1 MNQTEL
7 GLHSND
13 GDDIE
18 DEDFEEDDAEEE
30 IPDAAQGLGAL
41 RPVINFLRPYYR
53 RRGRVLVLLGL
64 GVLAETSYNVAF
76 PLSLKYLIDDAL
88 LKQDHE
94 ALVWILIVL
103 GVLAAVISTVAVCV
117 EYLNARLAA
126 GVLRDIRHSL
136 FDHLQTLSL
145 YFYSRTKAG
154 EVISRFST
162 DLGEVEG
169 AVRYWLGMG
178 LMPALELVSAVGL
191 LFYLNWP
198 LALAAML
205 IWPLTMIGPRIFS
218 PRAVAAT
225 YRKKQLEAETL
236 SVIQENVLAQPVIK
250 VFGLQAIAR
259 AWLWQRSIPLATTS
273 EHVNFLSAMVERSVS
288 TAVLLLHL
296 IILGFGAWLAF
307 HQRISIG
314 TLVTFESVFWELSY
328 NISYLSQFF
337 PEVMQA
343 AGSIRHMNEL
353 FAEKPFINDATDAV
367 DLPRLHREI
376 VFSHV
381 SFGYTEGDRH
391 LNDIS
396 FRIPRG
402 TRAAIVGPSGS
413 GKSTILNLILRLYE
427 PVRGSVK
434 IDGYDL
440 RNVTRESLLSQ
451 IAIVFQESFLF
462 NTTIRENIR
471 LGRLDATDED
481 VEAAAKAAEIHDFIE
496 SLPQGY
502 DTNAGERGGLMSG
515 GQRQRIAIAR
525 AIIRDPAILLLDE
538 ATSALDHATESAI
551 LATLRRAAAGRTVIS
566 VTHRLSSAVDADM
579 VLVMG
584 GGELV
589 ETGGHEVLQRLW
601 SEPWGLEDE

>member
-1 MNQTEL
+1 MNQAIHQTKPDDVEIEAEEIEE
-7 GLHSND
+7 D
-13 GDDIE
+13 GDAE
-18 DEDFEEDDAEEE
+18 DEDET
-30 IPDAAQGLGAL
+30 PDIAPGVGAL
-41 RPVINFLRPYYR
+41 RPVFAFLRPYYR
-53 RRGRVLVLLGL
+53 QRGSVLILLAL

-88 LKQDHE
+88 LKQNHE

-126 GVLRDIRHSL
+126 DILRDIRHSL
-136 FDHLQTLSL
+136 FDHLQSLSL
-145 YFYSRTKAG
+145 HFYSRTTAG

-178 LMPALELVSAVGL
+178 LTPALELIIAVAL

-198 LALAAML
+198 LAIAAML
-205 IWPLTMIGPRIFS
+205 IWPLTLIGPRIFS

-236 SVIQENVLAQPVIK
+236 DIVQENVLAQPVIK
-250 VFGLQAIAR
+250 VFGLQAIAQV
-259 AWLWQRSIPLATTS
+259 WLRRRSIPLAAS
-273 EHVNFLSAMVERSVS
+273 SVQVNFLSAMVERSVT

-296 IILGFGAWLAF
+296 LILGFGAWLAF
-307 HQRISIG
+307 HKRITIG

-328 NISYLSQFF
+328 NIGYISQFF

-353 FAEKPFINDATDAV
+353 FAEKPRINDANDAIA
-367 DLPRLHREI
+367 LPRLQREI
-376 VFSHV
+376 VFDRV
-381 SFGYTEGDRH
+381 TFGYNGTDRH
-391 LNDIS
+391 LSNLS
-396 FRIPRG
+396 FHIPRG
-402 TRAAIVGPSGS
+402 SRVAIVGPSGS

-427 PVRGSVK
+427 PVEGSVT

-440 RNVTRESLLSQ
+440 RKVTRESLLSQ

-462 NTTIRENIR
+462 HTTIRENIR
-471 LGRLDATDED
+471 LGKPDASDAE
-481 VEAAAKAAEIHDFIE
+481 VEAAARAAEIHDFIE
-496 SLPQGY
+496 SLPLGY
-502 DTNAGERGGLMSG
+502 DTNAGERGSLMSG

-525 AIIRDPAILLLDE
+525 ALVRDPAILLLDE
-538 ATSALDHATESAI
+538 ATSALDHATEAAI

-566 VTHRLSSAVDADM
+566 VTHRLSSAVDADI
-579 VLVMG
+579 VLVMA

-589 ETGGHEVLQRLW
+589 EAGGHEILRRLW
-601 SEPWGLEDE
+601 NEPWSR

>member
-1 MNQTEL
+1 MNQTKP
-7 GLHSND
+7 
-13 GDDIE
+13 DDVEIEAEEIEQDDDAE
-18 DEDFEEDDAEEE
+18 DEDET
-30 IPDAAQGLGAL
+30 PDIAPGVGAL
-41 RPVINFLRPYYR
+41 RPVFAFLRPYYR
-53 RRGRVLVLLGL
+53 QRGSVLILLAL

-88 LKQDHE
+88 LKQNHE

-126 GVLRDIRHSL
+126 DILRDIRHSL
-136 FDHLQTLSL
+136 FDHLQSLSL
-145 YFYSRTKAG
+145 HFYSRTTPG
-154 EVISRFST
+154 EVVSRFST

-178 LMPALELVSAVGL
+178 LTPALELVIAVAL

-198 LALAAML
+198 LAIAAML
-205 IWPLTMIGPRIFS
+205 IWPLTLIGPRIFS

-236 SVIQENVLAQPVIK
+236 NIVQENVLAQPVIK
-250 VFGLQAIAR
+250 VFGLQAIAQV
-259 AWLWQRSIPLATTS
+259 WLRRRSIPLAAS
-273 EHVNFLSAMVERSVS
+273 SVQVNFLSAMVERSVT

-296 IILGFGAWLAF
+296 VILGFGAWLAF
-307 HQRISIG
+307 HKRITIG

-328 NISYLSQFF
+328 NIGYISQFF

-353 FAEKPFINDATDAV
+353 FAEKPRINDAPDAIA
-367 DLPRLHREI
+367 LPRLRREI
-376 VFSHV
+376 VFDRV
-381 SFGYTEGDRH
+381 TFGYNGTDRH
-391 LNDIS
+391 LSELS

-402 TRAAIVGPSGS
+402 SRAAIVGPSGS

-427 PVRGSVK
+427 PVGGSVT

-440 RNVTRESLLSQ
+440 RKVTRESLLSQ

-471 LGRLDATDED
+471 LSKPEASDAD
-481 VEAAAKAAEIHDFIE
+481 VEAAARAAEIHDFIE
-496 SLPQGY
+496 SLPLGY
-502 DTNAGERGGLMSG
+502 DTNAGERGSLMSG

-525 AIIRDPAILLLDE
+525 ALVRDPAILLLDE
-538 ATSALDHATESAI
+538 ATSALDHATEAAI

-579 VLVMG
+579 VLVMA

-589 ETGGHEVLQRLW
+589 EAGGHEILRRLW
-601 SEPWGLEDE
+601 NEPWSR

>member
-1 MNQTEL
+1 MNQVKP
-7 GLHSND
+7 
-13 GDDIE
+13 DDVEIEDDKIEDDEE
-18 DEDFEEDDAEEE
+18 DEDE
-30 IPDAAQGLGAL
+30 IPDLAHGLGAL
-41 RPVINFLRPYYR
+41 RPVFTFLRPYYR
-53 RRGRVLVLLGL
+53 QRGPVLALLAL

-103 GVLAAVISTVAVCV
+103 GVLAVVISTVAICV

-126 GVLRDIRHSL
+126 AILRDIRHSL

-145 YFYSRTKAG
+145 HFYSRTTAG

-162 DLGEVEG
+162 DLAEVEG

-178 LMPALELVSAVGL
+178 LTPALELIIAVAL

-198 LALAAML
+198 LAMAAML
-205 IWPLTMIGPRIFS
+205 IWPLTLIGPRIFS

-236 SVIQENVLAQPVIK
+236 NIVQENVLAQPVIK

-259 AWLWQRSIPLATTS
+259 AWLRRRSVPLAAS
-273 EHVNFLSAMVERSVS
+273 SVQVNFLSAMVERSVA

-296 IILGFGAWLAF
+296 VILGFGAWLAF
-307 HQRISIG
+307 HKRITIG

-328 NISYLSQFF
+328 NIGYISQFF

-343 AGSIRHMNEL
+343 AGSIRHMTEL
-353 FAEKPFINDATDAV
+353 FDEKPRINDAPDAIA
-367 DLPRLHREI
+367 LPRLQREI
-376 VFSHV
+376 VFDRV
-381 SFGYTEGDRH
+381 SFGYNGTDRH
-391 LNDIS
+391 LSNLS

-402 TRAAIVGPSGS
+402 SRAAIVGPSGS

-427 PVRGSVK
+427 PVEGSVC

-440 RNVTRESLLSQ
+440 RKVTRESLLSQ

-462 NTTIRENIR
+462 HTTIRENIR
-471 LGRLDATDED
+471 LGRTDASDAD
-481 VEAAAKAAEIHDFIE
+481 VEAAARAAEIHDFIE
-496 SLPQGY
+496 SQPLGY
-502 DTNAGERGGLMSG
+502 DTNAGERGSLMSG

-525 AIIRDPAILLLDE
+525 ALVRDPAILLLDE
-538 ATSALDHATESAI
+538 ATSALDHTTETAI

-566 VTHRLSSAVDADM
+566 VTHRLSSAVDADL
-579 VLVMG
+579 VLVMA

-589 ETGGHEVLQRLW
+589 EAGGHEILRRLW
-601 SEPWGLEDE
+601 NEPWSR

>member
-1 MNQTEL
+1 MNQVKP
-7 GLHSND
+7 
-13 GDDIE
+13 DDVEIEDDKIEDDEE
-18 DEDFEEDDAEEE
+18 DEDE
-30 IPDAAQGLGAL
+30 IPDLAHGLGAL
-41 RPVINFLRPYYR
+41 RPVFTFLRPYYR
-53 RRGRVLVLLGL
+53 QRGPVLALLAL

-103 GVLAAVISTVAVCV
+103 GVLAVVISTVAICV

-126 GVLRDIRHSL
+126 AILRDIRHSL

-145 YFYSRTKAG
+145 HFYSRTTAG

-162 DLGEVEG
+162 DLAEVEG

-178 LMPALELVSAVGL
+178 LTPALELIIAVAL

-198 LALAAML
+198 LAMAAML
-205 IWPLTMIGPRIFS
+205 IWPLTLIGPRIFS

-236 SVIQENVLAQPVIK
+236 NIVQENVLAQPVIK

-259 AWLWQRSIPLATTS
+259 AWLRRRSVPLAAS
-273 EHVNFLSAMVERSVS
+273 SVQVNFLSAMVERSVA

-296 IILGFGAWLAF
+296 VILGFGAWLAF
-307 HQRISIG
+307 HKRITIG

-328 NISYLSQFF
+328 NIGYISQFF

-353 FAEKPFINDATDAV
+353 FVQKPRINDAPDAIA
-367 DLPRLHREI
+367 LPRLQREI
-376 VFSHV
+376 VFDRV
-381 SFGYTEGDRH
+381 SFGYNGTDRH
-391 LNDIS
+391 LSNLS

-402 TRAAIVGPSGS
+402 SRAAIVGPSGS

-427 PVRGSVK
+427 PVEGSVC

-440 RNVTRESLLSQ
+440 RKVTRESLLSQ

-462 NTTIRENIR
+462 HTTIRENIR
-471 LGRLDATDED
+471 LGRTDASDAD
-481 VEAAAKAAEIHDFIE
+481 VEAAARAAEIHDFIE
-496 SLPQGY
+496 SQPLGY
-502 DTNAGERGGLMSG
+502 DTNAGERGSLMSG

-525 AIIRDPAILLLDE
+525 ALVRDPAILLLDE
-538 ATSALDHATESAI
+538 ATSALDHTTETAI

-566 VTHRLSSAVDADM
+566 VTHRLSSAVDADL
-579 VLVMG
+579 VLVMA

-589 ETGGHEVLQRLW
+589 EAGGHEILRRLW
-601 SEPWGLEDE
+601 NEPWSR

>member
-1 MNQTEL
+1 MNQVKPDDFEIEEEETEA
-7 GLHSND
+7 GE
-13 GDDIE
+13 E
-18 DEDFEEDDAEEE
+18 DEDET
-30 IPDAAQGLGAL
+30 PDAAHGVGAL
-41 RPVINFLRPYYR
+41 RPVFAFLRPYYR
-53 RRGRVLVLLGL
+53 QRGSVLALLAL

-103 GVLAAVISTVAVCV
+103 GVLAVVISTVAICV

-126 GVLRDIRHSL
+126 AILRDIRHTL

-145 YFYSRTKAG
+145 HFYSRTTAG

-162 DLGEVEG
+162 DLAEVEG

-178 LMPALELVSAVGL
+178 LTPALELVIAVAL

-198 LALAAML
+198 LAMAAML
-205 IWPLTMIGPRIFS
+205 IWPLTLIGPRIFS

-236 SVIQENVLAQPVIK
+236 SIVQENVLAQPVIK
-250 VFGLQAIAR
+250 VFGLQAIAKV
-259 AWLWQRSIPLATTS
+259 WLRRRSIPLAAS
-273 EHVNFLSAMVERSVS
+273 SVQVNFLSAMVERSVA

-296 IILGFGAWLAF
+296 VILGFGAWLAF
-307 HQRISIG
+307 HKRITIG
-314 TLVTFESVFWELSY
+314 TLVTFENVFWELSY
-328 NISYLSQFF
+328 NIGYISQFF

-353 FAEKPFINDATDAV
+353 FAEKPRINDAPDAIA
-367 DLPRLHREI
+367 LPRLQRYI
-376 VFSHV
+376 VFDRV
-381 SFGYTEGDRH
+381 SFGYNGTDRH
-391 LNDIS
+391 LSNLS

-402 TRAAIVGPSGS
+402 SRAAIVGPSGS

-427 PVRGSVK
+427 PVEGSVSV
-434 IDGYDL
+434 DGYDL
-440 RNVTRESLLSQ
+440 RKVTRGSLLSQ
-451 IAIVFQESFLF
+451 IAMVFQESFLF
-462 NTTIRENIR
+462 HATIRENIR
-471 LGRLDATDED
+471 LGKPGASDAD
-481 VEAAAKAAEIHDFIE
+481 VEAAARAAEIHDFIE
-496 SLPQGY
+496 SLPLGY
-502 DTNAGERGGLMSG
+502 DTNAGERGSLMSG

-538 ATSALDHATESAI
+538 ATSALDHATEAAI

-579 VLVMG
+579 VLVMA

-589 ETGGHEVLQRLW
+589 EAGGHEILQRLW
-601 SEPWGLEDE
+601 NEPWSR

>member
-1 MNQTEL
+1 
-7 GLHSND
+7 
-13 GDDIE
+13 
-18 DEDFEEDDAEEE
+18 
-30 IPDAAQGLGAL
+30 
-41 RPVINFLRPYYR
+41 
-53 RRGRVLVLLGL
+53 
-64 GVLAETSYNVAF
+64 
-76 PLSLKYLIDDAL
+76 
-88 LKQDHE
+88 
-94 ALVWILIVL
+94 
-103 GVLAAVISTVAVCV
+103 
-117 EYLNARLAA
+117 
-126 GVLRDIRHSL
+126 
-136 FDHLQTLSL
+136 
-145 YFYSRTKAG
+145 
-154 EVISRFST
+154 
-162 DLGEVEG
+162 
-169 AVRYWLGMG
+169 
-178 LMPALELVSAVGL
+178 VGL

-236 SVIQENVLAQPVIK
+236 SIIQENVLAQPVIK

-259 AWLWQRSIPLATTS
+259 AWIRQRSMPLAATS
-273 EHVNFLSAMVERSVS
+273 ERVNFLSAMVERSVA
-288 TAVLLLHL
+288 TAVLLHL

-307 HQRISIG
+307 HKRISIG

-328 NISYLSQFF
+328 NIGYISQFF

-353 FAEKPFINDATDAV
+353 FAEKPAINDAPGAV
-367 DLPRLHREI
+367 DLPRLQRDI

-391 LNDIS
+391 LNDLS

-402 TRAAIVGPSGS
+402 ARAAIVGPSGS

-427 PVRGSVK
+427 PVKGSVK
-434 IDGYDL
+434 IDGSDL

-451 IAIVFQESFLF
+451 VAIVFQESFPF

-481 VEAAAKAAEIHDFIE
+481 VEAAAKGAEIHDFIE
-496 SLPQGY
+496 GLPLGY
-502 DTNAGERGGLMSG
+502 DTNAGERGILMSG

-538 ATSALDHATESAI
+538 ATSALDHATEPAI
-551 LATLRRAAAGRTVIS
+551 LATLRRAAAGRTVIL

-601 SEPWGLEDE
+601 NEPWGLEDE